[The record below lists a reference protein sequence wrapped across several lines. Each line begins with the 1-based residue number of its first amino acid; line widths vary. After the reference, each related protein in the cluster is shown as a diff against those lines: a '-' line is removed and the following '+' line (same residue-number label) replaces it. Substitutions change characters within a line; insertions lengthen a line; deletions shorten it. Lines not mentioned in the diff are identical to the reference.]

1 MPFTK
6 LDVKNEINKKKMESK
21 AFEKAWNE
29 SREEYELIGEM
40 IRLRKEEKITQNQ
53 LASITGNHQQVI
65 SRIEQKENSPSLRLF
80 CKILSALGYEL
91 KIVKKTQS

>member
-21 AFEKAWNE
+21 TFEKAWNE

-40 IRLRKEEKITQNQ
+40 IRLRKEEKIK
-53 LASITGNHQQVI
+53 QVFL
-65 SRIEQKENSPSLRLF
+65 QTYNFTSLLV
-80 CKILSALGYEL
+80 L
-91 KIVKKTQS
+91 K

>member
-21 AFEKAWNE
+21 TFEKAQNE

-40 IRLRKEEKITQNQ
+40 IRLQKVEKKND
-53 LASITGNHQQVI
+53 
-65 SRIEQKENSPSLRLF
+65 
-80 CKILSALGYEL
+80 
-91 KIVKKTQS
+91 

>member
-21 AFEKAWNE
+21 TFEKAWNE

-40 IRLRKEEKITQNQ
+40 IRLRKEEKIK
-53 LASITGNHQQVI
+53 QVF
-65 SRIEQKENSPSLRLF
+65 SKTDNFTSLLV
-80 CKILSALGYEL
+80 L
-91 KIVKKTQS
+91 K

>member
-21 AFEKAWNE
+21 TFEKAWNE

-40 IRLRKEEKITQNQ
+40 IRLRKEEKIK
-53 LASITGNHQQVI
+53 QVFL
-65 SRIEQKENSPSLRLF
+65 KTYNFTSLLV
-80 CKILSALGYEL
+80 L
-91 KIVKKTQS
+91 K

>member
-21 AFEKAWNE
+21 TFEKAWNE

-40 IRLRKEEKITQNQ
+40 IRLRKEEKIKHVFLKTYNF
-53 LASITGNHQQVI
+53 T
-65 SRIEQKENSPSLRLF
+65 SLLV
-80 CKILSALGYEL
+80 L
-91 KIVKKTQS
+91 K

>member
-21 AFEKAWNE
+21 TFEKAWNE

-40 IRLRKEEKITQNQ
+40 IRLRKEEKIKQDFLKTYNF
-53 LASITGNHQQVI
+53 T
-65 SRIEQKENSPSLRLF
+65 SLLV
-80 CKILSALGYEL
+80 L
-91 KIVKKTQS
+91 K